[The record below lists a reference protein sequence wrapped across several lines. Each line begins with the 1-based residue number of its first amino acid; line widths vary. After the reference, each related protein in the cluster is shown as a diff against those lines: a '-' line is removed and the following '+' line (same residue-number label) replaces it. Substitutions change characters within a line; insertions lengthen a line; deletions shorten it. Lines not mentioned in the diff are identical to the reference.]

1 MATTA
6 PATDNKISLYD
17 VSWETY
23 ERLLSDL
30 SDRSS
35 PRLTYDRGRLEI
47 MSPTEEHE
55 ELNRSL
61 ALLVEAVAE
70 ALEIDIRS
78 LGSTTFRRQ
87 DLERGFEPDS
97 CFYIQSL
104 SKLESNRRVDLELDP
119 PPDIVIEINISHSSM
134 EKLAVYREMRV
145 PEVWRHDGDRVT
157 IHVLQDIQDIPDRGY
172 ETAETSRAFP
182 IVSATKLTELLETR
196 RTQKR
201 YEWLQSIR
209 EWAHQA

>member
-6 PATDNKISLYD
+6 PATDNKIVLYD

-35 PRLTYDRGRLEI
+35 PRLTYDEGRLEI

-61 ALLVEAVAE
+61 AALVEAVAE
-70 ALEIDIRS
+70 ALEIDLRS

-87 DLERGFEPDS
+87 DLDRGFEPDS
-97 CFYIQSL
+97 CFYVQSL

-119 PPDIVIEINISHSSM
+119 PPDLVIEIDISHSSK
-134 EKLAVYREMRV
+134 EKLALYREMGV
-145 PEVWRHDGDRVT
+145 PEVWRHDGDSVK
-157 IHVLQDIQDIPDRGY
+157 IHVLQDEGY
-172 ETAETSRAFP
+172 DTVETGRVFP
-182 IVSATKLTELLETR
+182 ILSAAKLTELLETG
-196 RTQKR
+196 RTHKR
-201 YEWLQSIR
+201 YERLKSIR
-209 EWAHQA
+209 EWARQA

>member
-6 PATDNKISLYD
+6 PATDNKIALYD

-23 ERLLSDL
+23 ERLVSDM

-61 ALLVEAVAE
+61 AAVVEAVAE
-70 ALEIDIRS
+70 ELEIDIRS

-87 DLERGFEPDS
+87 DLERGFEADS
-97 CFYIQSL
+97 CFYVQSL
-104 SKLESNRRVDLELDP
+104 SKLESTRKVDLELDP
-119 PPDIVIEINISHSSM
+119 PPDLVIEIDISHSSM
-134 EKLAVYREMRV
+134 EKLALCREMGV
-145 PEVWRHDGDRVT
+145 PEVWRRW
-157 IHVLQDIQDIPDRGY
+157 R
-172 ETAETSRAFP
+172 
-182 IVSATKLTELLETR
+182 
-196 RTQKR
+196 
-201 YEWLQSIR
+201 
-209 EWAHQA
+209 

>member
-6 PATDNKISLYD
+6 PATDNKIALYD

-23 ERLLSDL
+23 ERLVSDM

-61 ALLVEAVAE
+61 AAVVEAVAE
-70 ALEIDIRS
+70 ELEIDIRS

-87 DLERGFEPDS
+87 DLERGFEADS
-97 CFYIQSL
+97 CFYVQSL
-104 SKLESNRRVDLELDP
+104 SKLESTRKVDLELDP
-119 PPDIVIEINISHSSM
+119 PPDLVIEIDISHSSM
-134 EKLAVYREMRV
+134 EKLALYREMGV
-145 PEVWRHDGDRVT
+145 PEVWRHDGDSVT
-157 IHVLQDIQDIPDRGY
+157 IHVLQERGY
-172 ETAETSRAFP
+172 ETPDASRAFP
-182 IVSATKLTELLETR
+182 MLPATKLTELLETR

-201 YEWLQSIR
+201 YEWLKSIR
-209 EWAHQA
+209 KWARQA

>member
-6 PATDNKISLYD
+6 PATDNKIVIYD

-61 ALLVEAVAE
+61 AALVEAVAE

-97 CFYIQSL
+97 CFYVQSL

-119 PPDIVIEINISHSSM
+119 PPDIVIEIDISHSSM
-134 EKLAVYREMRV
+134 EKLALYREMGV
-145 PEVWRHDGDRVT
+145 PEVWRHDGDSVT
-157 IHVLQDIQDIPDRGY
+157 IHVLQEKGY

-201 YEWLQSIR
+201 YDWLQSIR
-209 EWAHQA
+209 EWARQA

>member
-6 PATDNKISLYD
+6 PATDNKIALYD

-23 ERLLSDL
+23 ERLVSDM

-61 ALLVEAVAE
+61 AALVEAVAE
-70 ALEIDIRS
+70 ELEIDIRS

-97 CFYIQSL
+97 CFYVQSL
-104 SKLESNRRVDLELDP
+104 SKLESTRRVDLELDP
-119 PPDIVIEINISHSSM
+119 PPDLVIEIDISHSSM
-134 EKLAVYREMRV
+134 EKLALYREMGV
-145 PEVWRHDGDRVT
+145 PEVWRHDGDSVT
-157 IHVLQDIQDIPDRGY
+157 IHVLQERGY
-172 ETAETSRAFP
+172 ETPDASRAFP
-182 IVSATKLTELLETR
+182 MLSATKLTELLETR

-201 YEWLQSIR
+201 YEWLKSIR
-209 EWAHQA
+209 KWARQA

>member
-6 PATDNKISLYD
+6 PATDNKIALYD

-23 ERLLSDL
+23 ERLVSDM

-61 ALLVEAVAE
+61 AAVVEAVAE
-70 ALEIDIRS
+70 ELEIDIRS

-87 DLERGFEPDS
+87 DLERGFEADS
-97 CFYIQSL
+97 CFYVQSL
-104 SKLESNRRVDLELDP
+104 SKLESTRKVDLELDP
-119 PPDIVIEINISHSSM
+119 PPDLVIEID
-134 EKLAVYREMRV
+134 V
-145 PEVWRHDGDRVT
+145 PE
-157 IHVLQDIQDIPDRGY
+157 
-172 ETAETSRAFP
+172 AEA
-182 IVSATKLTELLETR
+182 
-196 RTQKR
+196 
-201 YEWLQSIR
+201 
-209 EWAHQA
+209 

>member
-1 MATTA
+1 MATAA
-6 PATDNKISLYD
+6 PATDHKIVIYD

-61 ALLVEAVAE
+61 AALVEAVAE
-70 ALEIDIRS
+70 ELEIDIRS

-97 CFYIQSL
+97 CFYVQSL

-119 PPDIVIEINISHSSM
+119 PPDIVIEIDISHSSM
-134 EKLAVYREMRV
+134 EKLALYREMGV
-145 PEVWRHDGDRVT
+145 PEAWRHDGDSVT
-157 IHVLQDIQDIPDRGY
+157 IHVLQERGY

-182 IVSATKLTELLETR
+182 IVSATKLNELLETR
-196 RTQKR
+196 RTQKQ

-209 EWAHQA
+209 EWARQA

>member
-6 PATDNKISLYD
+6 PATDNKIVIYD

-61 ALLVEAVAE
+61 AALVEAVAE
-70 ALEIDIRS
+70 ELEIDIRS

-87 DLERGFEPDS
+87 DLERGFEPNS
-97 CFYIQSL
+97 CFYVQSL
-104 SKLESNRRVDLELDP
+104 SRLESNRRVDLELDP
-119 PPDIVIEINISHSSM
+119 PPDIVIEIDSSHSSM
-134 EKLAVYREMRV
+134 EKLALYREMGV
-145 PEVWRHDGDRVT
+145 PEVWRHDGDSVT
-157 IHVLQDIQDIPDRGY
+157 IHVLQERGY

-209 EWAHQA
+209 EWARQA

>member
-6 PATDNKISLYD
+6 PATDNKIVIYD

-61 ALLVEAVAE
+61 AALVEAVAE
-70 ALEIDIRS
+70 ELEIDIRS

-97 CFYIQSL
+97 CFYVQSL

-119 PPDIVIEINISHSSM
+119 PPDIVIEIDSSRSSM
-134 EKLAVYREMRV
+134 EKLALYREMGV
-145 PEVWRHDGDRVT
+145 PEVWRHDGDSVT
-157 IHVLQDIQDIPDRGY
+157 IHVLQERGY

-209 EWAHQA
+209 ERARQA

>member
-6 PATDNKISLYD
+6 PATDNKIVIYD

-61 ALLVEAVAE
+61 AALVEAVAE
-70 ALEIDIRS
+70 ELEIDIRS

-97 CFYIQSL
+97 CFYVQSL
-104 SKLESNRRVDLELDP
+104 SRLESNRRVDLELDP
-119 PPDIVIEINISHSSM
+119 PPDIVIEIDSSHSSM
-134 EKLAVYREMRV
+134 EKLALYREMGV
-145 PEVWRHDGDRVT
+145 PEVWRHDGDSVT
-157 IHVLQDIQDIPDRGY
+157 IHVLQERGY

-209 EWAHQA
+209 EWARQA